1 MKSNNCIEKN
11 MELSGS
17 NRKRSVIVNTQTK
30 KQKKI
35 KKSRSKKKIIF
46 KEVIQNGM
54 DELNEKEEKNNTSIS
69 FYSNDSELSNYH
81 ENIDPEK
88 IV

>member
-1 MKSNNCIEKN
+1 
-11 MELSGS
+11 
-17 NRKRSVIVNTQTK
+17 
-30 KQKKI
+30 
-35 KKSRSKKKIIF
+35 
-46 KEVIQNGM
+46 M